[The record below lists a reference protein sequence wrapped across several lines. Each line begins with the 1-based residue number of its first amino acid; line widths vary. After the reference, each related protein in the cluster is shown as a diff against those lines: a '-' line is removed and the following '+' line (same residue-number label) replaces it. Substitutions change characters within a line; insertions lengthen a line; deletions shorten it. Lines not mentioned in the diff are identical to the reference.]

1 MDLVS
6 DVPQESAVPKST
18 VRKKKVYTP
27 PAEMRPQTTAAANR
41 PSPPWVAATA
51 VGLVGFAIFWLV
63 VYYLT
68 TGFRDLGDNFAFL
81 ANLSY
86 WNLAIGFGAMVTA
99 LVLFTR
105 WR

>member
-1 MDLVS
+1 M
-6 DVPQESAVPKST
+6 PKSS

-27 PAEMRPQTTAAANR
+27 PAEMRPQTTAAANK
-41 PSPPWVAATA
+41 PSAPWVAGTA
-51 VGLVGFAIFWLV
+51 VGLVVFAIVWLV

-68 TGFRDLGDNFAFL
+68 SGWADLGENFSFL
-81 ANLSY
+81 YDLHY
-86 WNLAIGFGAMVTA
+86 WNLLIGFGAMVAA